1 MKKNVQFL
9 IFTSM
14 LIIGIISGCQKD
26 TQKPETKVKNV
37 PNGRLSS
44 IQTDIIPVFSQN
56 TNDLPSLFVQYE
68 TKRNNVFV
76 ECILTGISFREADNS
91 KQRIGKM
98 VVYID
103 GLKAQEAT
111 SAAFIIKGLS
121 PGNHK
126 IKLEV
131 VKLNNEPY
139 GLMKELLVNIP
150 R

>member
-26 TQKPETKVKNV
+26 TQKPETMLKNV

-98 VVYID
+98 AVYID
-103 GLKAQEAT
+103 GLKMQEAT

>member
-1 MKKNVQFL
+1 
-9 IFTSM
+9 
-14 LIIGIISGCQKD
+14 
-26 TQKPETKVKNV
+26 
-37 PNGRLSS
+37 
-44 IQTDIIPVFSQN
+44 
-56 TNDLPSLFVQYE
+56 
-68 TKRNNVFV
+68 
-76 ECILTGISFREADNS
+76 
-91 KQRIGKM
+91 M

-103 GLKAQEAT
+103 GLRTQEAT